1 MRRHAKLD
9 VAILIEHIARAV
21 VVDGAHLAVEP
32 LRAEH
37 AERSRAV
44 PRAHR
49 QPDRQREHVARR
61 AARRRVAREPVA
73 AAGRSAPPPGV
84 APPPPSARERRL
96 PPPGLGAGP
105 KVDSDGGGAIP
116 SRRFSPT
123 SERITAPSPGGCT
136 YMSPFVPPRPGG
148 RWT

>member
-1 MRRHAKLD
+1 M
-9 VAILIEHIARAV
+9 
-21 VVDGAHLAVEP
+21 
-32 LRAEH
+32 
-37 AERSRAV
+37 
-44 PRAHR
+44 
-49 QPDRQREHVARR
+49 
-61 AARRRVAREPVA
+61 
-73 AAGRSAPPPGV
+73 
-84 APPPPSARERRL
+84 PPSACSQSAPGTL
-96 PPPGLGAGP
+96 AFLVPPPGLGAGP